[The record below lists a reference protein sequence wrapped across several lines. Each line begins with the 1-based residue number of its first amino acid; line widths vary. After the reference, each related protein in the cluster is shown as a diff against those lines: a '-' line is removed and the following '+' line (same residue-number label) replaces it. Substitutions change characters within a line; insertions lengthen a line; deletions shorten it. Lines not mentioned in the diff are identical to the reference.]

1 MIKENFSDYFGNNSV
16 ILIVKCGIRKYYCK
30 MKLKNKRKINITDK
44 FVLYFLMI
52 FIFSGSIISYIIL
65 TNASDAIINRT
76 FDQLISFKV
85 VKKRQIETFF
95 QDREKE
101 LVLFFDLLNTEGEKI
116 KNDDFSTQ
124 IKSFLSHNK
133 YFSNFNLTEF
143 NGIESDLSS
152 NIPILS
158 DYKIPNE
165 NNPALIYSK
174 KIKIESKDFIFSIR
188 ISSEQIDKIMLENNP
203 YDGVGISGESY
214 IVGSDSLLRSTSRF
228 IPNSILK
235 VKCNSESVKNSFK
248 SDSSSGITND
258 YRGIKVLSTASKL
271 KISGLNWIILS
282 EIDYEEA
289 IVPIG
294 NMRIRVLF
302 MSIILSFI
310 IFVITYFLANK
321 VTKPLINLTNAAI
334 TLQKGSFLSEPIKLN
349 YNDEIGDL
357 TESFNLLN
365 ENLKLKDEEL
375 TKERIRRYTAEMDA
389 QEAEK
394 ERLSREL
401 HDGIGQMFVALKL
414 KLENIDFAKSKYE
427 GQIEEIKLGIDETID
442 EIRRISNNLMPSV
455 LSSFGLNLAVNT
467 LVKQLNAISKI
478 NFTFESDIKE
488 ISDKKTTI
496 YLFRIIQ
503 ESLNNILK
511 HSKAKN
517 AELKLFQNLNNYSLI
532 ISDDGIGFNDEQ
544 NISGNGLYNIKE
556 RVNSLGGKINIETSE
571 TNGTLIIINIP
582 H

>member
-1 MIKENFSDYFGNNSV
+1 
-16 ILIVKCGIRKYYCK
+16 
-30 MKLKNKRKINITDK
+30 
-44 FVLYFLMI
+44 MI